1 MPVTQELSPAL
12 ENYLEAIYVL
22 QKVKAE
28 VKVIDIANY
37 LNVKMPSVTYNMIKL
52 SAKGLIRYEKRSH
65 VELTDEGDRAAREVL
80 RTHEE
85 LFNFFNGILG
95 VSRRAAE
102 EDACR
107 AEHALSRETVDRLVQ
122 FTQWMAALPE
132 AHTFRPAHAY
142 AAGPMESA
150 LLADIPVGGKARIT
164 KVAAAGELRKRLIE
178 MGMNKGAEVTVVRT
192 APLGDPIEIKLKGFH
207 LSLRNSEA
215 AKIEVEPIA
224 AGLK

>member
-1 MPVTQELSPAL
+1 MQQALSPAL

-22 QKVKAE
+22 QKVKDT

-52 SAKGLIRYEKRSH
+52 ASKGLITYEKRSH
-65 VELTDEGDRAAREVL
+65 VELTGEGERAACSVL

-107 AEHALSRETVDRLVQ
+107 AEHTLSRETVDRLVQ
-122 FTQWMAALPE
+122 FTQWVAALPE
-132 AHTFRPAHAY
+132 EISFRPLRAY
-142 AAGPMESA
+142 APEPAEGVR
-150 LLADIPVGGKARIT
+150 LADIPVGGLARINKIT
-164 KVAAAGELRKRLIE
+164 ASGNLRKRLME
-178 MGMNKGAEVTVVRT
+178 MGLNKGAEVCVVRK

-215 AKIEVEPIA
+215 AKIEVEPLVPA
-224 AGLK
+224 RR